1 MFNQFSA
8 VSISMAVLC
17 LLAIA
22 ALCVTLWLLSRS
34 RKEFWEIQRAYL
46 LRRASTLSSVAL
58 ALTFGAGATAIISQQ
73 AAHHAV
79 QSMSVELEAARTELA
94 AQADTLAIL
103 ERRITLQQQAELT
116 RADASYPVANSAQ
129 AKPDADPQVPAT
141 AQTPDS
147 RPAHSAAGD
156 KPRLGTIA
164 TSGAS
169 VFLRGQPGGPVV
181 GSVAN
186 GASLQLLTEDRVQA
200 QGTDWIRV
208 RLEDGRTGWVAQRLL
223 QIGSS

>member
-1 MFNQFSA
+1 MFNEFSA
-8 VSISMAVLC
+8 VSISMALLC
-17 LLAIA
+17 LLAIT
-22 ALCVTLWLLSRS
+22 ALCITLWLLSRS

-58 ALTFGAGATAIISQQ
+58 AMTIGAGATGIISQQ

-79 QSMSVELEAARTELA
+79 QSMSAELEAARTQLS

-103 ERRITLQQQAELT
+103 ERRIALQQQAELA
-116 RADASYPVANSAQ
+116 RADSSYPVPDPTASKPEAGSPQ
-129 AKPDADPQVPAT
+129 PAKDTAETTPA
-141 AQTPDS
+141 
-147 RPAHSAAGD
+147 RPAVRNR
-156 KPRLGTIA
+156 PRLGTIA
-164 TSGAS
+164 TGGAS
-169 VFLRGQPGGPVV
+169 VFLRGQPGGQVV

-223 QIGSS
+223 QIENS

>member
-1 MFNQFSA
+1 MFNEFSA
-8 VSISMAVLC
+8 VSISMALLC
-17 LLAIA
+17 LLAIT
-22 ALCVTLWLLSRS
+22 ALCITLWLLSRS

-58 ALTFGAGATAIISQQ
+58 AMTIGAGATAIISQQ

-79 QSMSVELEAARTELA
+79 RSMSGELEAARAQLA

-103 ERRITLQQQAELT
+103 ERRIAIQQQAELA
-116 RADASYPVANSAQ
+116 RADASYPVEPSPLAE
-129 AKPDADPQVPAT
+129 
-141 AQTPDS
+141 PDS
-147 RPAHSAAGD
+147 TSPRSANAATDSTPARPAVRK

-164 TSGAS
+164 TGGAS
-169 VFLRGQPGGPVV
+169 VFLRGQPGGQVV

-186 GASLQLLTEDRVQA
+186 GASLQLLTDDHVQA
-200 QGTDWIRV
+200 QGTEWIRV

-223 QIGSS
+223 QIENS

>member
-1 MFNQFSA
+1 MFNDFSA
-8 VSISMAVLC
+8 VSIAMALLC

-22 ALCVTLWLLSRS
+22 ALSITLWLLSRS
-34 RKEFWEIQRAYL
+34 RKEFWEIQRAYM

-58 ALTFGAGATAIISQQ
+58 AMTLGAGATAIISQQ

-79 QSMSVELEAARTELA
+79 RAMSADLEAARIELA

-103 ERRITLQQQAELT
+103 ERRIALQQQAELT
-116 RADASYPVANSAQ
+116 RADASYPVAPPPPAGQHADNQRPAS
-129 AKPDADPQVPAT
+129 DAADEP
-141 AQTPDS
+141 S
-147 RPAHSAAGD
+147 RPGPAAGS

-164 TSGAS
+164 TGGAS
-169 VFLRGQPGGPVV
+169 VFLRGQPGGQVV

-200 QGTDWIRV
+200 QGTDWIQV
-208 RLEDGRTGWVAQRLL
+208 RLDDGRTGWVAQRLL
-223 QIGSS
+223 QLENI